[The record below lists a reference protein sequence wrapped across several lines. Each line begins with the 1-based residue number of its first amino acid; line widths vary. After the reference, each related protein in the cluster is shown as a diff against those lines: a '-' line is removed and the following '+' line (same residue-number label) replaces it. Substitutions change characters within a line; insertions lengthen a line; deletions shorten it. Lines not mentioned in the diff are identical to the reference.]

1 MSPTTPSPA
10 RTVPTYEALAADIKA
25 RGVTAVF
32 GLMSDDTALFCTAL
46 DAMGVR
52 FYGAR
57 HENNACSMAEG
68 YAAATGKLGI
78 AILGRGPATAN
89 AMHGAVYANRTGSQV
104 LLIFGFASTSSG
116 QGNNLGPDGKALNA
130 VGVLEAAGLQTF
142 VASHSATALR
152 TLADA
157 INWTAPGRC
166 AALLLPMNVQFG
178 QVQIEMQA
186 QAPLAALAALAAPS
200 AAKRSGAR
208 PAAIDTAAALLA
220 KSRKPLFV
228 VGLGAHRAGAREA
241 IERLADKV
249 GAVVAT
255 SLKAKDMFHG
265 YPYNL
270 GLIGSFS
277 HGAGRRLIDQADCI
291 VTFGA
296 GLNQRTTSY
305 GTALPEGVP
314 LIQVESVRAHIGR
327 WYHADVALVGDAQLV
342 AEQLVQASAAKSD
355 ADKPLHTEDTRRR
368 LLDFDLASEFEPA
381 HTPRTVDPRT
391 LALEIDRLLPPDRNA
406 VYDSGN
412 FLQIVP
418 YVSGISPQHFKSAH
432 DFSSI
437 GMGFG
442 TAIGYAVGA
451 PDRTTAFFVG
461 DGSFLMN
468 LGELETVAREDVS
481 LVIVVMNDC
490 AYGAELH
497 YLKMRDAPVAKS
509 VFPDIDFA
517 PIAAGFGF
525 QTATV
530 RTLDELRA
538 LAPMLRRPQGPI
550 LIDCKITASV
560 MAPFLLETVEHER
573 RKS

>member
-1 MSPTTPSPA
+1 MPTSETSTAP
-10 RTVPTYEALAADIKA
+10 RTVPAFEALAADIKA

-104 LLIFGFASTSSG
+104 LLIFGYASTSSG
-116 QGNNLGPDGKALNA
+116 QGNHLGPDGKALNA
-130 VGVLEAAGLQTF
+130 VGVLQAAGLQTF
-142 VASHSATALR
+142 VASNSATAQS

-178 QVQIEMQA
+178 QVQA
-186 QAPLAALAALAAPS
+186 QAPLAAPA

-241 IERLADKV
+241 IEGLADKV

-277 HGAGRRLIDQADCI
+277 HGAGRRLMDQADCI
-291 VTFGA
+291 VAFGA

-305 GTALPEGVP
+305 GTSLPEGVP

-342 AEQLVQASAAKSD
+342 AEQLLQASAAKND
-355 ADKPLHTEDTRRR
+355 ADKPFHTEDTRRR
-368 LLDFDLASEFEPA
+368 LADFDLASEFEPA

-391 LALEIDRLLPPDRNA
+391 LALEINRLLPPDRNA

-412 FLQIVP
+412 FFQIVP
-418 YVSGISPQHFKSAH
+418 YVAGLSPQHYKSAH

-442 TAIGYAVGA
+442 TAIGYAVGT
-451 PDRTTAFFVG
+451 PDRATVFFVG

-468 LGELETVAREDVS
+468 LGELETVAREDVP

-497 YLKMRDAPVAKS
+497 YLKMRDAPVGKS

-538 LAPMLRRPQGPI
+538 LAPMLRKPQGPI

-573 RKS
+573 RK